1 MASRALPTGRLDTDR
16 LEGRA
21 LASLQHLMYAGLADF
36 LATGAQMGML
46 GQGGT
51 TMGGGAGQEGEGYI
65 QETGE
70 EPSRTKRTNVDDK
83 QCS

>member
-1 MASRALPTGRLDTDR
+1 MQMAMASRALPTGWLDTDPT
-16 LEGRA
+16 
-21 LASLQHLMYAGLADF
+21 SPDF
-36 LATGAQMGML
+36 LATGAQLGML

-70 EPSRTKRTNVDDK
+70 EPSRTKRTNVDEK
-83 QCS
+83 